1 VTEQLVEKGVEIGV
15 RRPDHG
21 SDGRRCDARSVTP
34 LPLPRDLDAPVG
46 ELVLELAD
54 HLGVRATV
62 DICVELIEGADR
74 NAHPD
79 VMPYLTGVVFDEE
92 SPKFYPAQWKDYWV
106 RTWGA
111 RGLLYVWD
119 DPAAPAVVAG
129 LDDEHW
135 RPAEMCLKV
144 STKRELG
151 EAGPRAA
158 ELAVTGE
165 LPRVRVQA
173 LRALGTVGD
182 TEHVAV
188 VRDLLDDEEPA
199 VRRQAA
205 RALTQLARR
214 LDLDDAPD

>member
-1 VTEQLVEKGVEIGV
+1 M
-15 RRPDHG
+15 R
-21 SDGRRCDARSVTP
+21 
-34 LPLPRDLDAPVG
+34 
-46 ELVLELAD
+46 ELAE
-54 HLGVRATV
+54 HLGVSATV
-62 DICVELIEGADR
+62 ALCVELLEGADR
-74 NAHPD
+74 NDHPD
-79 VMPYLTGVVFDEE
+79 AMPYLTGVVFDEE
-92 SPKFYPAQWKDYWV
+92 SPTFYPAQWKDYWV

-119 DPAAPAVVAG
+119 ESAAPAVVAG

-135 RPAEMCLKV
+135 RPGEMCLKV

-173 LRALGTVGD
+173 LRTLGAVGD
-182 TEHVAV
+182 TEHVDAV
-188 VRDLLDDEEPA
+188 RGLLDDEEQA

-205 RALTQLARR
+205 RSLEQLARR
-214 LDLDDAPD
+214 LDLELD

>member
-1 VTEQLVEKGVEIGV
+1 M
-15 RRPDHG
+15 
-21 SDGRRCDARSVTP
+21 SP
-34 LPLPRDLDAPVG
+34 LPLPSNLDGPVG
-46 ELVLELAD
+46 ELVRELA
-54 HLGVRATV
+54 GQVGERAVV
-62 DICVELIEGADR
+62 DLCVDLLQGADR
-74 NAHPD
+74 NDHPD
-79 VMPYLTGVVFDEE
+79 AMPYLTGVVFDEE

-119 DPAAPAVVAG
+119 DSAAPAVVTG

-158 ELAVTGE
+158 VLAVDAE

-173 LRALGTVGD
+173 LRTLGAVGD
-182 TEHVAV
+182 TEHVEV
-188 VRDLLDDEEPA
+188 VRDLLDDEETQ

-205 RALTQLARR
+205 RSLTQLARR
-214 LDLDDAPD
+214 LDLDLDIDVD

>member
-1 VTEQLVEKGVEIGV
+1 MT
-15 RRPDHG
+15 
-21 SDGRRCDARSVTP
+21 A

-46 ELVLELAD
+46 ELVRELAD
-54 HLGVRATV
+54 HLGVTATV
-62 DICVELIEGADR
+62 TLCVELLEGADR
-74 NAHPD
+74 NDHLDA
-79 VMPYLTGVVFDEE
+79 MPYFTGVVFDEE

-119 DPAAPAVVAG
+119 ESAAPAVVSG
-129 LDDEHW
+129 LRDEHW

-144 STKRELG
+144 ATKRELG

-158 ELAVTGE
+158 ELARTGE
-165 LPRVRVQA
+165 LPRVQVQA
-173 LRALGTVGD
+173 LRTLGAVGD

-188 VRDLLDDEEPA
+188 VRGLLDDEEPA

-205 RALTQLARR
+205 RSLEQLARR
-214 LDLDDAPD
+214 LDVEVDLD

>member
-1 VTEQLVEKGVEIGV
+1 MHDADVTE
-15 RRPDHG
+15 
-21 SDGRRCDARSVTP
+21 

-46 ELVLELAD
+46 ELVRELAA
-54 HLGVRATV
+54 HVGVAATV
-62 DICVELIEGADR
+62 GLCVALLEGADR
-74 NAHPD
+74 NDHPD
-79 VMPYLTGVVFDEE
+79 AMPYFTGVVFDED
-92 SPKFYPAQWKDYWV
+92 SPIYYPSQWKDYWV

-119 DPAAPAVVAG
+119 DAAGPAVVAG
-129 LDDEHW
+129 LRDEHW

-158 ELAVTGE
+158 ELAVEGE

-173 LRALGTVGD
+173 LRTLGAVGD
-182 TEHVAV
+182 TEHVVV
-188 VRDLLDDEEPA
+188 VRGRLDDEEQA

-205 RALTQLARR
+205 RSLTQLARR
-214 LDLDDAPD
+214 LDLDEAVD